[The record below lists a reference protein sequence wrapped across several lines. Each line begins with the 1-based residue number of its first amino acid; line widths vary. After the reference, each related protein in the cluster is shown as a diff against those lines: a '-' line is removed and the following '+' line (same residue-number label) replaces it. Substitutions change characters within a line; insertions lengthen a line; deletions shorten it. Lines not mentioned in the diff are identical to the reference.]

1 MPYAQDDDYK
11 YLKSEKFKKYTETP
25 GLVEYLKSFISE
37 HKLKG
42 IEKVISQRTNH
53 VTVLLEDVF
62 KLQNV
67 GAIIR
72 TCDCFG
78 LQNLHLIE
86 SDTKFKVSIKTTLGS
101 AKWIDVN
108 TYDSTQSAMKT
119 LKQKGYKLVATTPHT
134 DMSIDDLPVDE
145 PLALMFGN
153 EKDGISDEA
162 FEMADYKVKIP
173 MYGFA
178 ESFNIS
184 VSAALSLNT
193 LSTKF
198 RKLPPHVWELKEE
211 EKKQIEAAWVCKS
224 LERHET
230 IAKTFNK

>member
-1 MPYAQDDDYK
+1 MPYANDDDFK
-11 YLKSEKFKKYTETP
+11 FFKTDAFKKYAEEE
-25 GLVEYLKSFISE
+25 GLVDYLKTFLTE
-37 HKLKG
+37 KKVEG
-42 IEKVISQRTNH
+42 IEKVLSQRTNH
-53 VTVLLEDVF
+53 FTVLLEEVF

-86 SDTKFKVSIKTTLGS
+86 TDTKFKVSLKTTMGS
-101 AKWIDVN
+101 AKWVDVN
-108 TYDSTQSAMKT
+108 TYDSTKGAIET
-119 LKQKGYKLVATTPHT
+119 LKSKGYKLVATTPHT

-145 PLALMFGN
+145 PIALMFGN

-173 MYGFA
+173 MHGFA

-184 VSAALSLNT
+184 VSAALSLHT
-193 LSTKF
+193 LSTKL
-198 RKLPPHVWELKEE
+198 RKLPESEWKLSEE
-211 EKKQIEAAWVCKS
+211 ERKLIEAAWVCKS
-224 LERHET
+224 LDRHET
-230 IAKTFNK
+230 IAKTFKK